1 MEITPDSRILF
12 VLPGGP
18 LGDLSVSATIV
29 NTWIVMAILVIG
41 GRIATLG
48 IGPATPTSHW
58 RLAVELL
65 IEMIRN
71 QIRAIGG
78 GDPSRYLPFVGT
90 LFLFTLVSNV
100 LGVVPGFISP
110 TGSLST
116 AVALLSTA
124 VALALCVLV
133 AVPMYGIAETGLFNY
148 LRRYIRPTPLM
159 APFNVIGEISRTIA
173 LAVRL
178 YGNVMSGMV
187 VAAILLSVAPFF
199 FPVLLQLLGL
209 LTGVIQAYIFAV
221 LAMVYIVSASGV
233 IAAVSIVTAGL
244 TIALGSIGPALGE
257 ARAAA
262 QALQAI
268 AQQPDEANTITR
280 TLFVSLAMIEST
292 AIYCFVVAMILLFAN
307 PFWDWAIEAASRTT
321 GN

>member
-1 MEITPDSRILF
+1 MQITPDAEVLF
-12 VLPGGP
+12 SFPGGP
-18 LGDLSVSATIV
+18 FGEVHLSATIV

-48 IGPATPTSHW
+48 IGPAIPTSRW
-58 RLAVELL
+58 RLAVELI

-71 QIRAIGG
+71 QIRDIGG
-78 GDPSRYLPFVGT
+78 GDPTRYLPFVGT
-90 LFLFTLVSNV
+90 LFLFTLFSNV
-100 LGVVPGFISP
+100 LGVVPGFMSP

-116 AVALLSTA
+116 T

-133 AVPMYGIAETGLFNY
+133 AVPIYAIADNGIVSY
-148 LRRYIRPTPLM
+148 LRHYIEPTPLM

-178 YGNVMSGMV
+178 YGNVMSGTV

-221 LAMVYIVSASGV
+221 LAMVYIVSASGHELG
-233 IAAVSIVTAGL
+233 ATDNQVSTNSDDMHD
-244 TIALGSIGPALGE
+244 TSKE
-257 ARAAA
+257 R
-262 QALQAI
+262 
-268 AQQPDEANTITR
+268 
-280 TLFVSLAMIEST
+280 
-292 AIYCFVVAMILLFAN
+292 N
-307 PFWDWAIEAASRTT
+307 P
-321 GN
+321 